1 MGIKPP
7 RVHGPLILY
16 ALYMH
21 LICILYALLYAFY
34 MYFICIVSAFYI
46 HVICMLVKNPLRMLE
61 KCDGKMGYLRVLL
74 VSERRATAA
83 GTKVSSDL
91 VKSGV
96 ADIKDRVLLRKVCQV
111 CT

>member
-1 MGIKPP
+1 MQRPLVG
-7 RVHGPLILY
+7 RSQATHGDL
-16 ALYMH
+16 AV
-21 LICILYALLYAFY
+21 AVELLPF
-34 MYFICIVSAFYI
+34 SAGL
-46 HVICMLVKNPLRMLE
+46 VVKNPLRMLE

-74 VSERRATAA
+74 MSERRATAA